1 MSVNILD
8 TLPEKRDQIR
18 AARELL
24 DNEQAEVRK
33 TFAKLRQKGAR
44 LAAEQQEWRDAAAQM
59 LERGAAAGLSVA
71 EMARELGLSRQWT
84 THIRQDSER
93 RQKLG
98 ELILNRELPPW
109 LKPKGRS

>member
-8 TLPEKRDQIR
+8 TLEKPDQIR
-18 AARELL
+18 AARQLL
-24 DNEQAEVRK
+24 DEEQAEVRK
-33 TFAKLRQKGAR
+33 AFAR
-44 LAAEQQEWRDAAAQM
+44 LRERGACIAAEQREWRDAAAQV

-84 THIRQDSER
+84 THIRKDSQR

-98 ELILNRELPPW
+98 ELILNRGLPPW
-109 LKPKGRS
+109 LKPEGRS

>member
-1 MSVNILD
+1 MGVNILD
-8 TLPEKRDQIR
+8 TLPEEPDRIR

-24 DNEQAEVRK
+24 DSEQADVRK
-33 TFAKLRQKGAR
+33 AFAKLREQGAR
-44 LAAEQQEWRDAAAQM
+44 IATEQREWRDAAAQV

-84 THIRQDSER
+84 THIRQDSAR

-98 ELILNRELPPW
+98 EIILNREPPPW